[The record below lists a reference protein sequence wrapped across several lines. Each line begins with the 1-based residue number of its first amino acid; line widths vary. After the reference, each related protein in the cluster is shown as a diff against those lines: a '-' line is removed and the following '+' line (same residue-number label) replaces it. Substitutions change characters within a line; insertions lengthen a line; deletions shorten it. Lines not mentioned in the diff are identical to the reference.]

1 MLNYKFLKNR
11 KAQIGE
17 TISWIIATIIIIGIL
32 IVFIYISILISKTKI
47 IQTLSIQ
54 FDIADKTELLNQ
66 KTSFSHQL
74 AGNLN
79 KEIIDNILEENNR

>member
-1 MLNYKFLKNR
+1 MLRSKSDK
-11 KAQIGE
+11 KGQIGE
-17 TISWIIATIIIIGIL
+17 TVSWIIATIIIIGIL

-54 FDIADKTELLNQ
+54 FDVAEKTESLNQ

-79 KEIIDNILEENNR
+79 KEIIDNILEEANNE